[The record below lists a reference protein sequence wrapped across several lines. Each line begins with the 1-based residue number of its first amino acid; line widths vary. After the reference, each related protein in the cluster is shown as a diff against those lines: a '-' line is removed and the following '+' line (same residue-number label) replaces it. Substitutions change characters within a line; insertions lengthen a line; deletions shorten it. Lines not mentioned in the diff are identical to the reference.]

1 MIVFPVHLG
10 HGCGLPIV
18 TVNDV
23 GLSTALQ
30 HPFQSCSTKVS
41 KSLGI
46 RQRNLQVVGTVNHAN
61 LEHTIVWIDEVSL
74 HSLYGTAENMV
85 VTATPLK
92 AFLLLQVFDEIV
104 LEDVVFRK
112 NDFNFVPFRLN
123 SQSE

>member
-1 MIVFPVHLG
+1 M
-10 HGCGLPIV
+10 

-30 HPFQSCSTKVS
+30 HPFQSRSTKES

-46 RQRNLQVVGTVNHAN
+46 RQRNLQVVGTVNHTN

-92 AFLLLQVFDEIV
+92 AFLLLQVFNEIV